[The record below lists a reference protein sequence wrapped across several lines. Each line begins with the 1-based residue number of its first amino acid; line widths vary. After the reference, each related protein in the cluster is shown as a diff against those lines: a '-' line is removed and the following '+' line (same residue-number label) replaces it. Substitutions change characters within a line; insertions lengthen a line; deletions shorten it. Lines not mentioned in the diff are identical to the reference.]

1 MVVTAGKESG
11 EGRKLFQ
18 ISPIAGLFA
27 AAAAAADLRAINGG
41 GVWRRCVTT
50 DPQFPRASSVVPI
63 LFRDLFL

>member
-27 AAAAAADLRAINGG
+27 AAAVDLRAVNGG